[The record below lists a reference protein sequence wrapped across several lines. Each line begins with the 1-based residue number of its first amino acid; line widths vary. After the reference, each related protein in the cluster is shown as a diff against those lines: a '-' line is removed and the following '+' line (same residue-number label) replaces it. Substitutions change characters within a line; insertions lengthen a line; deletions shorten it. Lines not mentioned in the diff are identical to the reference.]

1 MQYVTMRELPPLYRV
16 GCGKSLKETWAELE
30 MPGYAPTF
38 TLTMLLQDNDN
49 LPYPGLMVILPG
61 VDERA
66 SMPFEDLK
74 LPMPLMWAGQLP
86 AISHGYYVS
95 SVENYIDETL
105 RKWGEITAHALRLMF
120 PNGFDED
127 LLDDDDED
135 DDEDLDPFALIQ
147 QLKAEGFI
155 EEVQQVPTGF
165 KVDYDVAENPDG
177 L

>member
-1 MQYVTMRELPPLYRV
+1 MQYVTMRELPPLRRAN
-16 GCGKSLKETWAELE
+16 CGDLLPQTWAELE
-30 MPGYAPTF
+30 MPGQPPAFRLLP
-38 TLTMLLQDNDN
+38 LLQDNDN
-49 LPYPGLMVILPG
+49 LPYPGLMVIVPHPTMDSALAFDELSLDLP
-61 VDERA
+61 
-66 SMPFEDLK
+66 PI
-74 LPMPLMWAGQLP
+74 WAGQLP
-86 AISHGYYVS
+86 SIEHGNYEAAIVRYV
-95 SVENYIDETL
+95 EQDLE
-105 RKWGEITAHALRLMF
+105 RWGNVTATALRLKF